1 MPTTELRADEAA
13 VAEDPALAEEHRRL
27 IELLR
32 EGYED
37 VKAGRVV
44 TSEEL
49 DRILDEARARRAARR
64 SERAAAE

>member
-1 MPTTELRADEAA
+1 MSATELRADEAA
-13 VAEDPALAEEHRRL
+13 AEDPAVEEERRRF

-49 DRILDEARARRAARR
+49 EKRLARARARGAERWARR
-64 SERAAAE
+64 DRST